1 MVDWKN
7 FTRDQVVPNF
17 PPEAFFQEICFDNR
31 GLSALQ
37 RPKYQHV
44 FECRIHP
51 AFDETWIDHI
61 LDIATGAS
69 DGAIGFIRSKNS
81 HYNLLIGIHT
91 TPTENLA
98 DTKKDY
104 NGKEILGGE
113 ILFSSSQYIH
123 EPKPILHE
131 LGHMMGL
138 YHVQPPWNYLG
149 NFIMGGAPLSQDF
162 YLDYEKLA
170 IKRLMSTPL

>member
-1 MVDWKN
+1 MIDWKN

-31 GLSALQ
+31 GMAAFQ

-51 AFDETWIDHI
+51 AFDETWIDRI

-69 DGAIGFIRSKNS
+69 DGAVGFLRSKNS
-81 HYNLLIGIHT
+81 RFNLLIGIDT
-91 TPTENLA
+91 TKPHSLA
-98 DTKKDY
+98 DTSK
-104 NGKEILGGE
+104 NVVNREIQGGE
-113 ILFSSSQYIH
+113 ILYSSDQYIH
-123 EPKPILHE
+123 DPKPLLHE
-131 LGHMMGL
+131 LGHMLGL
-138 YHVQPPWNYLG
+138 YHIQPPWNYLG
-149 NFIMGGAPLSQDF
+149 PFIMGGAELYQDF
-162 YLDYEKLA
+162 YNENEKLA